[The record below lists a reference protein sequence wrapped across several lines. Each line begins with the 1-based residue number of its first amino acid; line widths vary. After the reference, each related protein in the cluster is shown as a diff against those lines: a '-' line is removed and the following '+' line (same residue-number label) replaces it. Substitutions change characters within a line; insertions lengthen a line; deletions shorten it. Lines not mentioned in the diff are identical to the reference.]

1 MSVSPVS
8 QALAQEV
15 RGQEGV
21 EGRGAVMGVGAR
33 VWPRGAP
40 HGAGAQRGGAWPA
53 QAAGAGAGGGQGGA
67 PGVGAG
73 GSGALALADSGGR
86 GAGAVSGG

>member
-1 MSVSPVS
+1 MSGVSPVS

-21 EGRGAVMGVGAR
+21 ERRGAVMVVGAG
-33 VWPRGAP
+33 VWTRGAP
-40 HGAGAQRGGAWPA
+40 HGAGAQRGGARPA
-53 QAAGAGAGGGQGGA
+53 QAAGAGGGQGGA

-73 GSGALALADSGGR
+73 GPGALALTDGGGR
-86 GAGAVSGG
+86 GAGVVSGG